1 MTTTPLPGPIP
12 SCGAPC
18 SRREVESRIKEALCG
33 AIPGLFQGGS
43 LEFPESTF
51 NYEWEL
57 FRHFEFAPLIQPPYS
72 TKDPVIPL
80 KYRQLMGIA
89 IHAETKC
96 KYCAPFH
103 IALAK
108 VYGATDAEIQEAVN
122 YAKHSVGVSAYLNGL
137 DFDLDA
143 FLEEVEFLVGCL
155 KRKLPRTEG

>member
-12 SCGAPC
+12 SCGTPC
-18 SRREVESRIKEALCG
+18 SRAEVEQRIKEALCG
-33 AIPGLFQGGS
+33 AIPGLFQDNNFA
-43 LEFPESTF
+43 FPESTL

-57 FRHFEFAPLIQPPYS
+57 FRHYEFAPLIEAPYPA
-72 TKDPVIPL
+72 KDPVIPL
-80 KYRQLMGIA
+80 KYRQLIAIA

-96 KYCAPFH
+96 KFCAPFH

-108 VYGATDAEIQEAVN
+108 VYGATDEEIQEAVG

-143 FLEEVEFLVGCL
+143 FLEEVKFLVSCL
-155 KRKLPRTEG
+155 KRKIPQTKE

>member
-1 MTTTPLPGPIP
+1 MTTTPLPKPIP

-18 SRREVESRIKEALCG
+18 SRAEVEARIKEALCG
-33 AIPGLFQGGS
+33 NLPGLFQGGS
-43 LEFPESTF
+43 LGFSESTLNF
-51 NYEWEL
+51 EWEL
-57 FRHFEFAPLIQPPYS
+57 FRHFEFAPLIQPPYPA
-72 TKDPVIPL
+72 KDPVIPL

-96 KYCAPFH
+96 QFCAPFH

-122 YAKHSVGVSAYLNGL
+122 YAKHSVGISAYLNGL

-143 FLEEVEFLVGCL
+143 FLEEIKVLVRCL
-155 KRKLPRTEG
+155 QTKLPNNDS